1 MKFAILDSRM
11 PAKLSVPAPPRP
23 RRRRPK
29 QAGGGE
35 GRYHLKAIGRA
46 LEVLGYFTED
56 SPQHSLKEI
65 SELAHMPEASLFRTL
80 LTLKDYGYLEQNADG
95 SYELPPALKHA
106 QLYLRAAR
114 LKSIAH
120 PHLTALS
127 TQFDETASLAMLF
140 GDEIR
145 VLDTVET
152 FQEIR
157 VVNRPG
163 RILPP
168 HCSSLGKAVTAFQPP
183 ELLERILEVYGL
195 HKRTEHTVTDRRA
208 LAEEYA
214 VIRERGH
221 AFDREETVIGGVC
234 IGVPVWLGGRP
245 RAALSISSP
254 LVRMSAERE
263 SAMIEALKRHA
274 RELEQD
280 FAAAEHSSRH

>member
-1 MKFAILDSRM
+1 MSAKS
-11 PAKLSVPAPPRP
+11 PAAAPPQP

-29 QAGGGE
+29 QASGPGE

-56 SPQHSLKEI
+56 SPRHSLKEI
-65 SELAHMPEASLFRTL
+65 SELARMPEASLFRTL
-80 LTLKDYGYLEQNADG
+80 MTLKDYGYLDQNEDG
-95 SYELPPALKHA
+95 TYQLPPALQQA
-106 QLYLRAAR
+106 QLYLRAAK

-120 PHLTALS
+120 PHLIALS

-183 ELLERILEVYGL
+183 EVLERILEVYGL
-195 HKRTEHTVTDRRA
+195 HKRTEHTITDRRA

-214 VIRERGH
+214 AIRERGH
-221 AFDREETVIGGVC
+221 AFDREETVLGGVC
-234 IGVPVWLGGRP
+234 IGAPVWLGGRP
-245 RAALSISSP
+245 RAALSISTP
-254 LVRMSAERE
+254 LVRMSPERE
-263 SAMIEALKRHA
+263 SAMIEALKR
-274 RELEQD
+274 RSKQLEQD
-280 FAAAEHSSRH
+280 FAAAEHAARD